1 MNSPKLRIVLAS
13 MVVSTTMYSQQ
24 DVNIQYRSNLEGEWL
39 YQERAIILKEA
50 AVVTMDGM
58 ELQADVI
65 RIDWDQHMLTA
76 FGQIDSHG
84 TIQGKPV
91 FMQGDNRFAADTIR
105 YQFETKQGWVHTGST
120 KQSKGYLHGERIKLV
135 DDSTYFLGPA
145 AFTTCNHVNP
155 HFAIVTK
162 QARLDLGERI
172 VTGPAYVE
180 ILQIPTPLILPFGF
194 FPMMNKRASG
204 FILPQFQDKRQWGLG
219 LTGFGHYWALDD
231 HWDMR
236 LTGDLYTR
244 GSWGLNAS
252 SSYRYRYKYSGQ
264 FGLRVNRTRFGDPR
278 YQSSGQFMDSRDY
291 RISWTHRQDAKAHP
305 TRSFGA
311 KVDLSTGSFFKN
323 TSTDP
328 SQFLKNDMSSS
339 VSYSKR
345 WPGSPFQLT
354 AAARQRQNNQTGTMT
369 LTLPEVNIG
378 MNRIQPFRRLNPVG
392 KTRWYEKI
400 GLTYQMNSRNETRGS
415 IDELMQPD
423 ILFQPSRLKSGMQHK
438 AAMSANLKLL
448 RFITVNP
455 SMSYVE
461 RWYPYAMNHEWNADS
476 NRVDR
481 DTVSG
486 FFPARDFQMAANM
499 STTLYGMFN
508 FKQGPLKAIRHV
520 AYPSI
525 GLNLRPDFSDPF
537 WGSYQ
542 QVQTDSSGSMAY
554 KSRFESFIYGSPTH
568 GEVAAVTF
576 RLRNTLGGKW
586 LSKQDSG
593 KANKFNILDDFTVA
607 SAYNA
612 ALPQYQW
619 TPLTVRSSTS
629 LAKNKLRL
637 SYQGAFDWYGQD
649 SLGNRL
655 PTMAYQMDQGPL
667 RPSLHVLSADLR
679 LRGGNSTGRL
689 SAPINSQG
697 LQEDLYD
704 DFYGNMDYMSWHA
717 PWTLNL
723 GYALRMS
730 PNPSTSM
737 MESTQSL
744 RVNGTWEPTANWRM
758 GLSSGYDFVAKQL
771 TFTTLDL
778 SRQLHCWE
786 MRLRWVPFG
795 YARSYHVSLGVK
807 APLLKDLKVERRRG
821 LGDY

>member
-1 MNSPKLRIVLAS
+1 
-13 MVVSTTMYSQQ
+13 
-24 DVNIQYRSNLEGEWL
+24 
-39 YQERAIILKEA
+39 
-50 AVVTMDGM
+50 
-58 ELQADVI
+58 
-65 RIDWDQHMLTA
+65 
-76 FGQIDSHG
+76 
-84 TIQGKPV
+84 
-91 FMQGDNRFAADTIR
+91 
-105 YQFETKQGWVHTGST
+105 
-120 KQSKGYLHGERIKLV
+120 
-135 DDSTYFLGPA
+135 
-145 AFTTCNHVNP
+145 
-155 HFAIVTK
+155 
-162 QARLDLGERI
+162 
-172 VTGPAYVE
+172 
-180 ILQIPTPLILPFGF
+180 
-194 FPMMNKRASG
+194 
-204 FILPQFQDKRQWGLG
+204 
-219 LTGFGHYWALDD
+219 
-231 HWDMR
+231 
-236 LTGDLYTR
+236 
-244 GSWGLNAS
+244 
-252 SSYRYRYKYSGQ
+252 
-264 FGLRVNRTRFGDPR
+264 
-278 YQSSGQFMDSRDY
+278 
-291 RISWTHRQDAKAHP
+291 
-305 TRSFGA
+305 
-311 KVDLSTGSFFKN
+311 
-323 TSTDP
+323 
-328 SQFLKNDMSSS
+328 
-339 VSYSKR
+339 
-345 WPGSPFQLT
+345 
-354 AAARQRQNNQTGTMT
+354 
-369 LTLPEVNIG
+369 
-378 MNRIQPFRRLNPVG
+378 
-392 KTRWYEKI
+392 
-400 GLTYQMNSRNETRGS
+400 
-415 IDELMQPD
+415 
-423 ILFQPSRLKSGMQHK
+423 
-438 AAMSANLKLL
+438 
-448 RFITVNP
+448 
-455 SMSYVE
+455 
-461 RWYPYAMNHEWNADS
+461 
-476 NRVDR
+476 
-481 DTVSG
+481 
-486 FFPARDFQMAANM
+486 MAANM

-525 GLNLRPDFSDPF
+525 GLNFRPDFSDPF

-542 QVQTDSSGSMAY
+542 LVQIDSSGSMAY
-554 KSRFESFIYGSPTH
+554 KSKFESFIYGSPTL

-593 KANKFNILDDFTVA
+593 KANKFNILDDFTIA
-607 SAYNA
+607 TAYNA

-655 PTMAYQMDQGPL
+655 PTMAYQMGQGPF